1 MDDPSSPSSPDAADA
16 RWPDGNSDV
25 EGAEERIQ
33 SLMIQRAL
41 LGADALGSNYQQYSR
56 TTGGGGQRSD
66 ERPTSREPMDP
77 YRNAKLFFSLFLF
90 RSLNGLFVNTWFD
103 PDETWQSLE
112 VAHQTVFGV
121 GYMTWYFVY
130 ERIHRTCCTVS
141 YLIASIASI
150 ISVGNGKLGFEE
162 LRIR

>member
-1 MDDPSSPSSPDAADA
+1 MIGDGASSIEPAIGVTRRRNLARRRVFGAGAGGQDDPSSPSSLDAADA
-16 RWPDGNSDV
+16 RWPDGSSDV
-25 EGAEERIQ
+25 EGEEDRLQ

-41 LGADALGSNYQQYSR
+41 LGADALGSNYQQHSR

-77 YRNAKLFFSLFLF
+77 YRNVKLFISLFLF

-121 GYMTWYFVY
+121 GYMTWYF
-130 ERIHRTCCTVS
+130 
-141 YLIASIASI
+141 
-150 ISVGNGKLGFEE
+150 GK
-162 LRIR
+162 